1 MRHLWNCISAL
12 SLIIVLLTS
21 GEGVSYGK
29 ISKKK
34 RQETVTETSAPNK
47 SPYEKFLSN
56 KRLVRTDGFVTM
68 FQDGKKIYLEIPDS
82 LEGRKMILSTVVTSS
97 SSPDLSVGKEL
108 SANPVYVVEFA
119 DSLLLLKEPAEAYVV
134 EDDDSSIVS
143 ALWKSK
149 APVTQ
154 LALPVKCHNA
164 DSTARVVE
172 ATKLFDEARKD
183 VFNMENVKYGDGAV
197 SKCERDSKL
206 AATTGAESFGS
217 TVVLS
222 KNLTATLTLRGMFGE
237 LAVKPT
243 LTMDILVSLRLL
255 PQKNVPKREAD
266 SRIGT
271 IKTPY
276 SYFSSTEGIRRRD
289 WAARYD
295 ISDGIKIYIDPLFP
309 DSWAKAVTQGI
320 ENWNEAFEAIGL
332 GKVIETLPFTES
344 PHLADPLVSKVMVG
358 TSEEMSVTA
367 GILMDKSSGEILS
380 CTITVPKGYLT
391 GVRRNTV
398 TTISDV
404 DERFQ
409 QYDLPDEAVC
419 EVLRADIMKI
429 FGRCLGLLPNAA
441 GSGAYSPAQLRD
453 PDFTSAHGITASVT
467 DGMLFNYLA
476 KPGDK
481 QKGVTI
487 IADRI
492 GAYDRYAIEWLY
504 DDLDTAALDSLIR
517 SKEGQ
522 AEYVYVPESPRAGL
536 KDARALAA
544 DLGNDVFAAYEAGM
558 EHLKFLAEHSHE
570 WLTDDVPEEYRNLFI
585 DYIWLRFN
593 TLSSMLSSQIGAVR
607 FNDVRD
613 GDSSEKMTVFP
624 ASVQKKALKQFI
636 AGYKDISWLDANKE
650 LILSGGPNRDVSQFT
665 TLYTYQSLG
674 MMNLLK
680 AVAMAHGLAGA
691 EYGPQEFLE
700 DVRSEIMAEMRKGK
714 IEAGTDAMV
723 ESYILSLISAS
734 DVMKRNYAKVTDPA
748 GKKSFALSVPAIP
761 DVWTSEI
768 EPLCYISLS
777 NVKTDLQKGMSLC
790 KSDTDKRK
798 IKYLLLLADAGLGL
812 AEN

>member
-1 MRHLWNCISAL
+1 MRHLWNYVSVL
-12 SLIIVLLTS
+12 SLIIVLLTG
-21 GEGVSYGK
+21 GEDVSYGK

-34 RQETVTETSAPNK
+34 HQQTATEAPAPK
-47 SPYEKFLSN
+47 KTQYEKFLSN
-56 KRLVRTDGFVTM
+56 SKLVRTDGFVTV
-68 FQDGKKIYLEIPDS
+68 FQDGKKIYFEIPDS
-82 LEGRKMILSTVVTSS
+82 LEGGKLILSTVVTSS
-97 SSPDLSVGKEL
+97 SSPDLSMGKEL
-108 SANPVYVVEFA
+108 SANPVYMLEFA
-119 DSLLLLKEPAEAYVV
+119 DSLVLFKEPAEAWVV
-134 EDDDSSIVS
+134 EDNDSSIVS

-149 APVTQ
+149 APVTM
-154 LALPVKCHNA
+154 LAFPVKYHNA

-172 ATKLFDEARKD
+172 VTKLFDEARKE
-183 VFNMENVKYGDGAV
+183 VFNMENVKYGDGTV

-206 AATTGAESFGS
+206 TAITGAESFGN

-237 LAVKPT
+237 LTVKPT
-243 LTMDILVSLRLL
+243 LTMDISVSLSLL
-255 PQKNVPKREAD
+255 PQKDVPKREAD

-276 SYFSSTEGIRRRD
+276 SSFSSEGGIKRGN
-289 WAARYD
+289 WASRYD

-309 DSWAKAVTQGI
+309 DSWTKAITQGI
-320 ENWNEAFEAIGL
+320 ESWNAAFEGSGM
-332 GKVIETLPFTES
+332 GKVIEVLPHGK
-344 PHLADPLVSKVMVG
+344 PLHPCDPLVSKVIVG
-358 TSEEMSVTA
+358 TSGEMSVTA
-367 GILMDKSSGEILS
+367 RILTDKSTGEIFS

-409 QYDLPDEAVC
+409 QYDLSDDAVC

-429 FGRCLGLLPNAA
+429 FGSCLGLLPNAA
-441 GSGAYSPAQLRD
+441 GSKVYSPTQLRD

-467 DGMLFNYLA
+467 DGTLFNYLA
-476 KPGDK
+476 KHGDK
-481 QKGVTI
+481 EKGVTI

-492 GAYDRYAIEWLY
+492 GAYDSYAIKWLY
-504 DDLDTAALDSLIR
+504 GDCDTGALDSLIR

-522 AEYVYVPESPRAGL
+522 TEYVYIPESPRTGL
-536 KDARALAA
+536 KDARSLAA

-558 EHLKFLAEHSHE
+558 EHLKFVAEHSHE
-570 WLTDDVPEEYRNLFI
+570 WLTDDVPEDYRNLFI

-593 TLSSMLSSQIGAVR
+593 TLASMLSSQIGAVY

-613 GDSSEKMTVFP
+613 GMSSEKMTALP

-636 AGYKDISWLDANKE
+636 AGYKDISWLDSNKE
-650 LILSGGPNRDVSQFT
+650 LVLSGGPNRDVAQFT

-680 AVAMAHGLAGA
+680 AVAMAHGMAGA

-700 DVRSEIMAEMRKGK
+700 DVRTEIMTEMSKGK
-714 IEAGTDAMV
+714 IEAGADAMV

-734 DVMKRNYAKVTDPA
+734 SVMKRNYAKVTDPA
-748 GKKSFALSVPAIP
+748 GKKSFTLSVPAIP
-761 DVWTSEI
+761 DVWTAEI

-790 KSDTDKRK
+790 KSDIDKRK

-812 AEN
+812 KEN